1 MEIRI
6 EHGTDE
12 DLDVIEQLY
21 NDLLDVLETG
31 MNYPGWKRGIY
42 PTRKDALT
50 GIVENSLF
58 VARSGDSIVGAFCG
72 LGIRV
77 IVAS

>member
-6 EHGTDE
+6 EHGTDA

-31 MNYPGWKRGIY
+31 MNYPGWKRGIIQ
-42 PTRKDALT
+42 PGRM
-50 GIVENSLF
+50 
-58 VARSGDSIVGAFCG
+58 R
-72 LGIRV
+72 
-77 IVAS
+77 